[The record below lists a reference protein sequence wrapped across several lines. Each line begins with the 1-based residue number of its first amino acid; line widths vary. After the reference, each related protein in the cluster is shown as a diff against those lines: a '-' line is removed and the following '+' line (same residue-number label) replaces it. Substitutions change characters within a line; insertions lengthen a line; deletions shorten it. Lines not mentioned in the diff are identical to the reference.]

1 MKSSLLNVN
10 NLVLPI
16 REREVADTDTGD
28 MSSWH
33 TSRTLLRGKNRLS

>member
-10 NLVLPI
+10 NLVLLI

-28 MSSWH
+28 IHRAVW
-33 TSRTLLRGKNRLS
+33 T